1 VMFPPGASLG
11 TTLGVLQIGL
21 PLSVFMFGVLT
32 LQVYYYFAN
41 YKGDRSYMRWL
52 VRVVWLL
59 ELLDVAFLIGTLYRL
74 SITYFRVPDE
84 EGSQPAFFARR
95 SQKFLTG
102 ALLICG
108 YSNSTI
114 QLIFTCQL
122 QYLVRSWPLTI
133 ICVMLSV
140 YQMVIVPF
148 QAHYTTQ
155 ESIHVF
161 AETHNRIILSTLGA
175 ALLLDSLIIIAL
187 WSRKLRKDR
196 SSLTYSPLRLAFL
209 VGETGIIQWVIGVS
223 TLVALAAMNQNYI
236 WLGLR
241 LISSEVYANSL
252 LLSLNG
258 RRVGDETSSS
268 LGSTLPFRTSNAVG
282 PSLHRRPSL
291 KMDGIRVET
300 TNVTTRGGD
309 RDGECS
315 SVAMEGDVTEG
326 SLYETKR
333 SLNDSCGSDSPL
345 PVELP

>member
-1 VMFPPGASLG
+1 
-11 TTLGVLQIGL
+11 
-21 PLSVFMFGVLT
+21 
-32 LQVYYYFAN
+32 
-41 YKGDRSYMRWL
+41 
-52 VRVVWLL
+52 L

-74 SITYFRVPDE
+74 SITFFRQIDE
-84 EGSQPAFFARR
+84 ERGYQPAFLVKR

-122 QYLVRSWPLTI
+122 QHLVRSWPLTI
-133 ICVMLSV
+133 ICTMLSV
-140 YQMVIVPF
+140 YQMIIVPF

-155 ESIHVF
+155 GSILVF
-161 AETHNRIILSTLGA
+161 AETHERIILSTLGA

-187 WSRKLRKDR
+187 WSRKLRRER
-196 SSLTYSPLRLAFL
+196 SSLASGPLRLAFL
-209 VGETGIIQWVIGVS
+209 VGETGIVQWAIGVS

-236 WLGLR
+236 WLCLR

-258 RRVGDETSSS
+258 RRAGDETSSS

-326 SLYETKR
+326 SLYDTKR
-333 SLNDSCGSDSPL
+333 SLNDSCGGDSPL